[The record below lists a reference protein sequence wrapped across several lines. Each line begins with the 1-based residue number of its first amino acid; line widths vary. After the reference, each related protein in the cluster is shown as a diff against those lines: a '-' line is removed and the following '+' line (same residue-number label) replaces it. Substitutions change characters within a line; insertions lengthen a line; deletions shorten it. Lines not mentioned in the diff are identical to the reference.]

1 MSSEREQVVRGQG
14 PSRREVLSRG
24 ATFAGLAVAGG
35 GIASSLAA
43 CGSSGSSSAGNTASA
58 SSGGTTTSG
67 SSVQNVSLQFSYLPN
82 VQFMGS
88 FFAEENG
95 YYKQS
100 GVNVTL
106 LPGGPN
112 LAPEPIVVSGKAL
125 VGITHTAE
133 GVSAIAQGAPMTII
147 GATYQKSAT
156 CIISRAKDPI
166 RTPKDMIGK
175 KIGISATNLPIWKSF
190 LQANHMSGAGI
201 TVVTVQFDPTPL
213 ATGEID
219 GLMGLYTNENIT
231 LELAGTP
238 TYAFLLNDFNYP
250 LVDDI
255 YIARNSDLQ
264 DSTSRAAIVGL
275 MRGESLGWSAALADP
290 AKAAELA
297 VTKYGKT
304 LNLNLRQQTL
314 QAQASVRFVED
325 ADTKQY
331 GLFWMTGATV
341 AQTLRSLAYGKVNG
355 TASMFSNEVLAEI
368 YKGGNTVS

>member
-14 PSRREVLSRG
+14 PSRREVLGRG

-35 GIASSLAA
+35 GIASFVAA
-43 CGSSGSSSAGNTASA
+43 CGSSGSSSAG
-58 SSGGTTTSG
+58 TTTSG
-67 SSVQNVSLQFSYLPN
+67 GSVQNVSLQFSYLPN

-88 FFAEENG
+88 FLAEENG

-112 LAPEPIVVSGKAL
+112 LAPEPIIVSGKAL
-125 VGITHTAE
+125 VGVTHTAE
-133 GVSAIAQGAPMTII
+133 GVSAIAQGAPLTII

-175 KIGISATNLPIWKSF
+175 KIGISATNLPIWTSF
-190 LQANHMSGAGI
+190 LEANHMSGAGI

-231 LELAGTP
+231 LQLAGTP

-250 LVDDI
+250 LIDDM
-255 YIARNSDLQ
+255 YIARNSDLK
-264 DSTSRAAIVGL
+264 DNAARAAIVGL

-297 VTKYGKT
+297 VNKYGKT

-331 GLFWMTGATV
+331 GLFWMTGTTV
-341 AQTLRSLAYGKVNG
+341 SQTLKSLAYGKVNG
-355 TASMFSNEVLAEI
+355 TPAMFSNEILAEI